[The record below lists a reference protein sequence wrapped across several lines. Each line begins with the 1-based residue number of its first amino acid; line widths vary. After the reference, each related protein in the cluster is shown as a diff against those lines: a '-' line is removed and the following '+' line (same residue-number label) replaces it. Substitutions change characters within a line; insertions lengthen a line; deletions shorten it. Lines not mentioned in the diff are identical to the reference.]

1 LPRGACTPFRP
12 RSCRR
17 ARSRDDDL
25 PRARTSRFPRETRD
39 VSDRLLPSTTFLTCT
54 RALGFRPAWS
64 ALASGAIEGSVV
76 SRRAG
81 PASTG
86 RVATRRF
93 VSPSRRVAGVFSNT
107 RTPDAV
113 SLPDTTSSL
122 TPRHPR
128 SHASAIRRSA
138 CVVLRGSRPLPPP
151 PVKRAACHDPRR
163 LPPVLRPSSL
173 GAAPRARL
181 ATRPG

>member
-1 LPRGACTPFRP
+1 MPRGARTPIRP

-17 ARSRDDDL
+17 ARSRDVDL
-25 PRARTSRFPRETRD
+25 PRARTPRFPREARD
-39 VSDRLLPSTTFLTCT
+39 VSDRLLPTTTCLTCT

-81 PASTG
+81 PASAG
-86 RVATRRF
+86 RAATRRGL
-93 VSPSRRVAGVFSNT
+93 SPSRRVAGVFGHPSPE
-107 RTPDAV
+107 RCLA
-113 SLPDTTSSL
+113 PDTTSPL
-122 TPRHPR
+122 TSRHPR

-163 LPPVLRPSSL
+163 LPPVRRPSSF
-173 GAAPRARL
+173 GAAPRADL

>member
-1 LPRGACTPFRP
+1 MPRGACTPFRP
-12 RSCRR
+12 RSCQR
-17 ARSRDDDL
+17 ARSRDADL
-25 PRARTSRFPRETRD
+25 PRARNPRFPREPRD
-39 VSDRLLPSTTFLTCT
+39 VSDRLLPTTTCLTCT

-81 PASTG
+81 PASAG

-93 VSPSRRVAGVFSNT
+93 FSPSRRVAGVLFDT

-113 SLPDTTSSL
+113 SLPHTTSPL

-128 SHASAIRRSA
+128 SHASAIHRSA

-151 PVKRAACHDPRR
+151 PVKRVACHDPRR
-163 LPPVLRPSSL
+163 LPPVRRPSSL
-173 GAAPRARL
+173 GAAPRACL